1 MIAAASALASRFAVA
16 TALDRIAPARVDERA
31 PRRAVIECAHKKGTG
46 STKNGRDSNPQYLGV
61 KKYGEEKVQVG
72 SIIVRQRGNKF
83 HAGDGVGTGKDFT
96 LYALRDGEVKF
107 KVGANKKK
115 FVTVVDAVDRSG
127 RADGQPTRKDKRK
140 AMYSPRAVVREAL
153 ENGTA
158 APTRTV
164 VATRRSAAADAPAK
178 AEKTAKAPAKAKAA
192 TTTVKKTL
200 TKSGSAAA
208 PKGFYRQVSKVR
220 YCNLSLLLMDE
231 AMEANG
237 VLTEADVKR
246 FHDHMLDGQGVTP
259 TELATLEFVLNGGG
273 GKYSYVVD
281 DAAKAFLEATIAA
294 ERATLESEG
303 GAR

>member
-1 MIAAASALASRFAVA
+1 MYAALSSKTSTAAL
-16 TALDRIAPARVDERA
+16 RIAPARTLERA
-31 PRRAVIECAHKKGTG
+31 PRTAVIECAHKKGTG
-46 STKNGRDSNPQYLGV
+46 STKNGRDSNPKYLGV

-96 LYALRDGEVKF
+96 LFALRDGEVKF

-115 FVTVVDAVDRSG
+115 FVTVVDAIDRSG
-127 RADGQPTRKDKRK
+127 RSDGEPTRKDLRK
-140 AMYSPRAVVREAL
+140 AMYTPRAIAREARA
-153 ENGTA
+153 NGTT

-164 VATRRSAAADAPAK
+164 TATRRSAAAGAPVEAK
-178 AEKTAKAPAKAKAA
+178 REAKTTATAKK
-192 TTTVKKTL
+192 TTTVKKTT

-220 YCNLSLLLMDE
+220 LCNLSLLLMDE

-237 VLTEADVKR
+237 VITEADAKV
-246 FHDHMLDGQGVTP
+246 FHEHMLDGPGVTP
-259 TELATLEFVLNGGG
+259 TELASLEFVLKGGG

-281 DAAKAFLEATIAA
+281 DAAKAYLEKAIVE
-294 ERATLESEG
+294 ERANIASRG

>member
-16 TALDRIAPARVDERA
+16 TALDRIAPARVDARA

-127 RADGQPTRKDKRK
+127 RADGEPTRKDKR
-140 AMYSPRAVVREAL
+140 
-153 ENGTA
+153 
-158 APTRTV
+158 APTGPKKLFIPKWKEARMSKLSPE
-164 VATRRSAAADAPAK
+164 AKDAETK
-178 AEKTAKAPAKAKAA
+178 RFAEKYNM
-192 TTTVKKTL
+192 TL
-200 TKSGSAAA
+200 A
-208 PKGFYRQVSKVR
+208 
-220 YCNLSLLLMDE
+220 
-231 AMEANG
+231 
-237 VLTEADVKR
+237 
-246 FHDHMLDGQGVTP
+246 
-259 TELATLEFVLNGGG
+259 
-273 GKYSYVVD
+273 
-281 DAAKAFLEATIAA
+281 
-294 ERATLESEG
+294 
-303 GAR
+303 

>member
-1 MIAAASALASRFAVA
+1 MHAALSSKLSTVAL
-16 TALDRIAPARVDERA
+16 RIAPARVDARA

-164 VATRRSAAADAPAK
+164 VATRRSAAADAPA
-178 AEKTAKAPAKAKAA
+178 ADAPAAEAPAA
-192 TTTVKKTL
+192 DAPAARRRR
-200 TKSGSAAA
+200 GSM
-208 PKGFYRQVSKVR
+208 F
-220 YCNLSLLLMDE
+220 
-231 AMEANG
+231 
-237 VLTEADVKR
+237 
-246 FHDHMLDGQGVTP
+246 
-259 TELATLEFVLNGGG
+259 
-273 GKYSYVVD
+273 
-281 DAAKAFLEATIAA
+281 
-294 ERATLESEG
+294 
-303 GAR
+303 

>member
-1 MIAAASALASRFAVA
+1 M
-16 TALDRIAPARVDERA
+16 
-31 PRRAVIECAHKKGTG
+31 
-46 STKNGRDSNPQYLGV
+46 
-61 KKYGEEKVQVG
+61 
-72 SIIVRQRGNKF
+72 
-83 HAGDGVGTGKDFT
+83 
-96 LYALRDGEVKF
+96 
-107 KVGANKKK
+107 
-115 FVTVVDAVDRSG
+115 
-127 RADGQPTRKDKRK
+127 
-140 AMYSPRAVVREAL
+140 
-153 ENGTA
+153 
-158 APTRTV
+158 
-164 VATRRSAAADAPAK
+164 ATRRSAAADAPAK

>member
-1 MIAAASALASRFAVA
+1 MHAALSSKLSTVAL
-16 TALDRIAPARVDERA
+16 RIAPARVDERA

-140 AMYSPRAVVREAL
+140 AMYSPRAVVRAAL
-153 ENGTA
+153 EEGIS
-158 APTRTV
+158 APGVER
-164 VATRRSAAADAPAK
+164 VAR
-178 AEKTAKAPAKAKAA
+178 
-192 TTTVKKTL
+192 
-200 TKSGSAAA
+200 
-208 PKGFYRQVSKVR
+208 
-220 YCNLSLLLMDE
+220 
-231 AMEANG
+231 
-237 VLTEADVKR
+237 
-246 FHDHMLDGQGVTP
+246 
-259 TELATLEFVLNGGG
+259 
-273 GKYSYVVD
+273 
-281 DAAKAFLEATIAA
+281 
-294 ERATLESEG
+294 
-303 GAR
+303 

>member
-16 TALDRIAPARVDERA
+16 TALDRIAPARVDARA

-83 HAGDGVGTGKDFT
+83 HAGDGVGSGKDFT

-127 RADGQPTRKDKRK
+127 RADGAPTRK
-140 AMYSPRAVVREAL
+140 
-153 ENGTA
+153 
-158 APTRTV
+158 V

-237 VLTEADVKR
+237 VLTEADVKG

>member
-1 MIAAASALASRFAVA
+1 MIASASALASRRAVA
-16 TALDRIAPARVDERA
+16 TALDRVAPARGRERA

-61 KKYGEEKVQVG
+61 KKYGEERVRVG
-72 SIIVRQRGNKF
+72 SIIVRQRGNTF

-96 LYALRDGEVKF
+96 LFALRDGEVKF

-115 FVTVVDAVDRSG
+115 FVTIVDAVDRSG
-127 RADGQPTRKDKRK
+127 RADGEPTRKDKRR
-140 AMYSPRAVVREAL
+140 AMYAPRAVVREAL

-158 APTRTV
+158 PPTRTV
-164 VATRRSAAADAPAK
+164 TATRRSAAADATVETEKK
-178 AEKTAKAPAKAKAA
+178 AEAPAKAKAA
-192 TTTVKKTL
+192 TTEKKTL
-200 TKSGSAAA
+200 AKSGSAAA

-220 YCNLSLLLMDE
+220 YCNLSLLLVDE

-237 VLTEADVKR
+237 VVTEADAKR
-246 FHDHMLDGQGVTP
+246 FHDHMLDGQGITP

-281 DAAKAFLEATIAA
+281 DAAKAFLEATIAE

>member
-16 TALDRIAPARVDERA
+16 TALDRIAPARVDARA

-178 AEKTAKAPAKAKAA
+178 AEKT
-192 TTTVKKTL
+192 L

-237 VLTEADVKR
+237 VLTEADVKL

-259 TELATLEFVLNGGG
+259 TEP
-273 GKYSYVVD
+273 
-281 DAAKAFLEATIAA
+281 
-294 ERATLESEG
+294 
-303 GAR
+303 